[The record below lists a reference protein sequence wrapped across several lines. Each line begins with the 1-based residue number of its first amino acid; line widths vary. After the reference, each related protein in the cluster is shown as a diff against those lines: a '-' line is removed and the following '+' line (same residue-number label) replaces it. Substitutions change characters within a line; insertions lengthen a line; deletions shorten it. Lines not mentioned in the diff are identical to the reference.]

1 MSAPPR
7 FLRPFVRTRTRLTL
21 TLGLVLAALTA
32 ALLPWWQ
39 ADEPSTPQARKPVDV
54 RPVKTGPRDEN
65 AAAAEARLTGEEVVV
80 DTATTATEMTWALP
94 GGGLRT
100 RINALPVRARDAEG
114 KWAAVDNRLRVVKDG
129 VRAVNPVVPVRFSAG
144 SSAAGGSAGEASAGG
159 TTGTTGERSNRSY
172 ARQPLAAAENF
183 LAETVLGGHTV
194 TYTWPGPLPAPVLDG
209 SRALYSEVLPGV
221 DLLLVAREEGG
232 VAQLLI
238 VKDRAAAASVAT
250 VSYGLKSPTAS
261 FRYDAGAGRVLVLD
275 GARREV
281 GSIPTPFAWDSGGRD
296 PELPAGE
303 AARTSV
309 ATPADVLRLSGLS
322 GIEPGAR
329 QAPTPVGLAGDGTGA
344 ARLELRVSETG
355 LLDDPAVR
363 FPLFVDPPL
372 NSGWL
377 AWTVAYKPYPNSS
390 FWNGTNFSSGTSDAR
405 VGRENDTN
413 GTARSFWR
421 MNYSTSL
428 KGASITKATFT
439 ILNNHSW
446 SCTKREFQFWL
457 TGSISSGTTWN
468 KQPSWSDE
476 IQRKSFAHGWS
487 SADCPDDYEEFNVK
501 SAAQTGADK
510 GWANITFGM
519 RATSESDTQTWRKFK
534 ATSAEMNVTYNR
546 DPAVPSSV
554 SSAPGGTCST
564 AAAGRT
570 VGKTNVVLSA
580 KSTDPDGNLSA
591 LRFRFWKKDAAVP
604 AGTLVTTASTGKAS
618 LTIPSSSLVDK
629 GVYYWNVRAE
639 DSGDGRSAYYPAS
652 GNCTL
657 TVDGSAPP
665 PPDVDSDVFLAA
677 TDDGATW
684 ATVKF
689 GKSGPVTFTSS
700 GAVKFRYAVDGLNWK
715 DAPTP
720 TGGVVTVPD
729 LLPKHAGPNTLNV
742 IAYDAA
748 GNPSKTSNH
757 TFYLPPRDIGDGP
770 GDTTGDGLPDI
781 LAIDASG
788 KLVNCVGDEL
798 GELNECLDASYTSA
812 GTLNPAGHWYDA
824 GTGKAALIT
833 HYADAYP
840 GDGVTDLFAVT
851 PDGTFW
857 LYPGDG
863 YGSFDIGRRM
873 KVFLP
878 SNAPAPSTW
887 TQIKAVGDI
896 TGDKL
901 PDIALRSGLTYWV
914 LSGYT
919 GGKFHTATLMNA
931 DAWARRDIV
940 NIADIND
947 DDVPD
952 LLWRNLDNGNMYV
965 RHGKPGAVA
974 GSVDLN
980 SLKTAAAS
988 LNGDVAYGTNWTE
1001 TNVST
1006 ALGIPDINKD
1016 GVPDIWAR
1024 FGADGQM
1031 RVYNPSRTNTNAP
1044 VKIVLTEDWR
1054 TVRSL
1059 G

>member
-7 FLRPFVRTRTRLTL
+7 FLSPFVRTRTRLTL

-39 ADEPSTPQARKPVDV
+39 GSEPSTPAARTPVDA
-54 RPVKTGPRDEN
+54 RPAGTGPRDEN
-65 AAAAEARLTGEEVVV
+65 AAAAEARRTGKEVVV
-80 DTATTATEMTWALP
+80 DTATTATEMTWAQP

-100 RINALPVRARDAEG
+100 RINALPVRARNAQG
-114 KWAAVDNRLRVVKDG
+114 KWAAVDNRLRVVGDG
-129 VRAVNPVVPVRFSAG
+129 VRPVNPVVPVRFSAG
-144 SSAAGGSAGEASAGG
+144 SAMGSSRAD
-159 TTGTTGERSNRSY
+159 RSY
-172 ARQPLAAAENF
+172 ARQPLTGVDSF
-183 LAETVLGGHTV
+183 LAETVLAGHTV
-194 TYTWPGPLPAPVLDG
+194 TYTWPGALPEPVLDG
-209 SRALYSEVLPGV
+209 PRALYSEVLPGV

-232 VAQLLI
+232 LAQLLI
-238 VKDRAAAASVAT
+238 VKGRTSAASLAT

-261 FRYDAGAGRVLVLD
+261 FRYDAGAVRVLVLD
-275 GARREV
+275 ASRREV
-281 GSIPTPFAWDSGGRD
+281 GSIPTPFAWDSSGRD
-296 PELPAGE
+296 PELPVGE
-303 AARTSV
+303 VARTSV
-309 ATPADVLRLSGLS
+309 ASPADVLKLSGLS

-329 QAPTPVGLAGDGTGA
+329 QAPTPVRLAGDGTRD
-344 ARLELRVSETG
+344 ARLELRVADTG

-428 KGASITKATFT
+428 KGASVSKATFT
-439 ILNNHSW
+439 VLNNHSW

-487 SADCPDDYEEFNVK
+487 SADCPDDYEEFNVRT
-501 SAAQTGADK
+501 AAQTGADK
-510 GWANITFGM
+510 GWSNITFGM

-570 VGKTNVVLSA
+570 IGKTNVVLSA

-604 AGTLVTTASTGKAS
+604 AGTLVTVGSGKAT

-665 PPDVDSDVFLAA
+665 PPDVDSEVFLAA

-689 GKSGPVTFTSS
+689 GKPGAVTFTSS
-700 GAVKFRYAVDGLNWK
+700 GAAKFRYAVDGLNWK

-720 TGGVVTVPD
+720 TAGVSTVPD
-729 LLPKHAGPNTLNV
+729 LTPKHAGPNTLNV
-742 IAYDAA
+742 IAYDSV
-748 GNPSKTSNH
+748 GNPSKTTNY
-757 TFYLPPRDIGDGP
+757 TFYLPPRDIGDAP
-770 GDTTGDGLPDI
+770 GDTTGDALPD
-781 LAIDASG
+781 LLVVDADG
-788 KLVNCVGDEL
+788 KLINCVGDEG
-798 GELNECLDASYTSA
+798 GELNECLDAAYTSD
-812 GTLNPAGHWYDA
+812 GTLNPAGHWYNA
-824 GTGKAALIT
+824 STGKAALIT

-851 PDGTFW
+851 PDGGFW

-863 YGSFDIGRRM
+863 YGSFDVGKRLKI
-873 KVFLP
+873 FLP

-887 TQIKAVGDI
+887 IQLKAIGDI
-896 TGDKL
+896 TGDGL

-919 GGKFHTATLMNA
+919 GGKFQTATLMNA

-940 NIADIND
+940 NIADINA

-965 RHGKPGAVA
+965 RHGKPGSVA
-974 GSVDLN
+974 GSVALD

-988 LNGDVAYGTNWTE
+988 LNGDVAYGTSWTE
-1001 TNVST
+1001 ANVST
-1006 ALGIPDINKD
+1006 ALGIPDVNKD

-1024 FGADGQM
+1024 FGADGQVK
-1031 RVYNPSRTNTNAP
+1031 VYYPSQANTNAP
-1044 VKIVLTEDWR
+1044 VKVVQPLDWR
-1054 TVRSL
+1054 TVRAL